1 MGRCDG
7 FQCFEEEDAPVSDT
21 TLLVFIEVSEVAQ
34 SCPTFRPPG
43 LWPTTLLRPAHE
55 IFQARMLE

>member
-1 MGRCDG
+1 MGRSDG

-43 LWPTTLLRPAHE
+43 L
-55 IFQARMLE
+55 